1 MEDVKRLIEMA
12 YERGFVEGKLVGTLE
27 TLREVRK

>member
-12 YERGFVEGKLVGTLE
+12 YERGFVEGKLAGTLE
-27 TLREVRK
+27 TLKEIRK